1 MLGTEPDFD
10 LRPPAAPCYK
20 VALCGGRGFEYVLQ
34 VALPFGLLSS
44 GFNPSSLPE
53 KGHMWGQPQTQNSVP

>member
-34 VALPFGLLSS
+34 VALPFGVSLVLIGTLMTVKMPEGISLEITELL
-44 GFNPSSLPE
+44 
-53 KGHMWGQPQTQNSVP
+53 